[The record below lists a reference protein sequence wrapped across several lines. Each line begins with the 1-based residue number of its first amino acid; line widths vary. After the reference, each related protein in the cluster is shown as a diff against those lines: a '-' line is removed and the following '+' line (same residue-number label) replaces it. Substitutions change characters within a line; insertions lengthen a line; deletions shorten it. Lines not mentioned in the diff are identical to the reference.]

1 MNSEQLIKII
11 QSKLEAWWIYL
22 VQMAPNFVMAII
34 VVLLFFWGARLA
46 RKLTLNFVLRVSKSA
61 SITSLSAGIVYTL
74 VIIAGGMAALD
85 ILELD
90 KTVSSL
96 LAGVGIIGLALGFA
110 FQDLTSNFI
119 SGAFIAFKRPFDVGH
134 IIETN
139 GFQGTVEAIH
149 LRATTIKTTSGLHVI
164 IPNKEI
170 FQKPIINYS
179 KTEGRRVELEFVL
192 PDSIDPEEIHKRIL
206 DTMYDIK
213 EGNGI
218 YGVEFYFTAI
228 AIPNMKINVSFW
240 TSRIAPR
247 QFMGAQHQAIVAI
260 SKTLREVGVI
270 KL

>member
-1 MNSEQLIKII
+1 MNSEQLIEII
-11 QSKLEAWWIYL
+11 QSKLKGWWIYL
-22 VQMAPNFVMAII
+22 VQMAPNLVIAII
-34 VVLLFFWGARLA
+34 VVLLFFLGARLA
-46 RKLTLNFVLRVSKSA
+46 RRLTLNFVLRISKSA

-74 VIIAGGMAALD
+74 IIVTGGMMALD
-85 ILELD
+85 ILGLD

-149 LRATTIKTTSGLHVI
+149 LRATTIKTTLGLHVI

-192 PDSIDPEEIHKRIL
+192 PESIDPQELQTRVL
-206 DTMYDIK
+206 DTMYDLKK
-213 EGNGI
+213 ETGI

-228 AIPNMKINVSFW
+228 APPNMKINVSFW
-240 TSRIAPR
+240 TSRIVPR
-247 QFMGAQHQAIVAI
+247 EFMGAQHQAIVAI
-260 SKTLREVGVI
+260 SKTLRDAGLI
-270 KL
+270 KS